1 MATKELN
8 SRIMQ
13 KTSTEA
19 EWEAVAS
26 TFIPLRGEVCVYFM
40 ADGSTKLKVGDGT
53 TTVGTLPF
61 LTAESGGSGGGGT
74 EIIVSASQPENQAV
88 GSFWYKDL
96 S

>member
-13 KTSTEA
+13 KSSTEE
-19 EWEAVAS
+19 EWRAVAS

-40 ADGSTKLKVGDGT
+40 TDGSTKLKVGDGT
-53 TTVGTLPF
+53 TTVGALPF
-61 LTAESGGSGGGGT
+61 LTAESGSAGGGGT
-74 EIIVSASQPENQAV
+74 EIILSPTEPQNQEV
-88 GSFWYKDL
+88 GSFWYKEL

>member
-1 MATKELN
+1 MSTKELN

-13 KTSTEA
+13 KSSTEE

-40 ADGSTKLKVGDGT
+40 TDGSTKLKVGDGVT
-53 TTVGTLPF
+53 AVGTLPF
-61 LTAESGGSGGGGT
+61 LTAESGGSGGDSVQ
-74 EIIVSASQPENQAV
+74 IVVSPTDPQVPT
-88 GSFWYKDL
+88 GSFWYKEL